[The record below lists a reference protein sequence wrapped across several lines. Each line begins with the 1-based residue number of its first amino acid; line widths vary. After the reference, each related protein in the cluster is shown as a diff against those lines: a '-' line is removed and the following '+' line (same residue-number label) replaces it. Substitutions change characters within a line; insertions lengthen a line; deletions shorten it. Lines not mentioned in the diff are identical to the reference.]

1 MKIKLILKEEYQKF
15 NYELFESN
23 CDIID
28 QKRMDRMKY
37 FFSKYSSQMFSI
49 YPGLYRSYSKFDPY
63 MELKQISLLYT
74 HKISKFLGAGERGM
88 AFEITDFQNKTKLV
102 LKIDCA
108 VSPQNSEVIYS
119 KYKNMQDD
127 LFSGKGDMSQ
137 PMIHDVGMINDN
149 FAYIIMNKVKPLTSD
164 QVHLAE
170 ELTWD
175 LREYI
180 EKLLYEV
187 QSDKLSFKQYWEI
200 VVTDSHVNEELAK
213 ITDRENRKYVKKF
226 IKLLI
231 RKFMSEEG
239 IQDLHSGNVGYHM
252 FSDEQDDKDA
262 EVFDQKLMQF
272 DY

>member
-1 MKIKLILKEEYQKF
+1 MKIKIILKEEYQKF

-28 QKRMDRMKY
+28 QIRMDRIHY
-37 FFSKYSSQMFSI
+37 FLEKSKTLMFSI
-49 YPGLYRSYSKFDPY
+49 YRSLYNSYSEFDPY
-63 MELKQISLLYT
+63 IELKQISLLYT
-74 HKISKFLGAGERGM
+74 HRISKFLGAGERGM

-108 VSPQNSEVIYS
+108 IPPQNSEVIYS

-137 PMIHDVGMINDN
+137 PMVHDVGMINDN
-149 FAYIIMNKVKPLTSD
+149 FAYIIMNKVKPLTDD

-170 ELTWD
+170 KLTWH
-175 LREYI
+175 LGKYI
-180 EKLLYEV
+180 EDLLYEI
-187 QSDKLSFKQYWEI
+187 QSDGLSFKQYWKI
-200 VVTDSHVNEELAK
+200 VMADPLVMEELAK
-213 ITDRENRKYVKKF
+213 ITDRENRIYVKKF

-231 RKFMSEEG
+231 RKFMSENGVE
-239 IQDLHSGNVGYHM
+239 DLHSGNVGYHM
-252 FSDEQDDKDA
+252 FSDEQDDKKA
-262 EVFDQKLMQF
+262 EVFDNKLMQF